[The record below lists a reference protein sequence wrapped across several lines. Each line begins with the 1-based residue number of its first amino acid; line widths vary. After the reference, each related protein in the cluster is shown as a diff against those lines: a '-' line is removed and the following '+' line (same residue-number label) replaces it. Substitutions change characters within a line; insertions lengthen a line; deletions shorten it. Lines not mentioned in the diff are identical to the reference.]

1 MIRLS
6 DARPLTKVAIIAGIL
21 AAALLA
27 CALCAVLVAL
37 VGLKQIGPQMDVSA
51 VPAWLWYYRG
61 DPLLHL
67 WLRGLFRSPRRS
79 RVAAFSG
86 IARDHRCNRVLAR
99 VAAQPVELLQIT
111 IIRLIAPDFE
121 PLLSRLQ
128 PHRSPECL
136 GSGDMDSVPRTM
148 LGDRDKILHHLL
160 ALGRR
165 DQSTPLIAKRR
176 ILRFR

>member
-1 MIRLS
+1 LIRLS

-67 WLRGLFRSPRRS
+67 CGSRSDDPARGRS
-79 RVAAFSG
+79 RY
-86 IARDHRCNRVLAR
+86 RCVR
-99 VAAQPVELLQIT
+99 T
-111 IIRLIAPDFE
+111 T
-121 PLLSRLQ
+121 
-128 PHRSPECL
+128 RS
-136 GSGDMDSVPRTM
+136 
-148 LGDRDKILHHLL
+148 
-160 ALGRR
+160 
-165 DQSTPLIAKRR
+165 
-176 ILRFR
+176 